1 MDSTGQITLEII
13 QRIRTDGG
21 NGIEAFTRRHGPKLL
36 VFVRYKLGEQLKLK
50 VDPEDVLQDFFMAVL
65 KNREGFLD
73 RVDERGVHRTVFRM
87 LENLIRD
94 LYKHYYKT
102 KKRDGK
108 LEVHEKRGSAESSG
122 IAMSQLAGPS
132 TSFTARIESQDEYR
146 SLERILDQIDEESK
160 RFFVLKF
167 VQELTNQEIA
177 DELEVS
183 VSTVKRSSADL
194 IQLIQ
199 KLRRGG

>member
-13 QRIRTDGG
+13 QRIRADGSSG
-21 NGIEAFTRRHGPKLL
+21 VEAFTRRHGPKLL
-36 VFVRYKLGEQLKLK
+36 VFIRYKLGDQLKVK

-65 KNREGFLD
+65 ENREGFLD

-108 LEVHEKRGSAESSG
+108 LEIHERRGSSESSG
-122 IAMSQLAGPS
+122 IVMSQLAGPS
-132 TSFTARIESQDEYR
+132 KSFTARIESQDEYR
-146 SLERILDQIDEESK
+146 SLRKILDDLDEDSK
-160 RFFVLKF
+160 RLFVLKF

-177 DELEVS
+177 DELKVS
-183 VSTVKRSSADL
+183 VSTVKRKSADL
-194 IQLIQ
+194 IRSIQ
-199 KLRRGG
+199 KLRRS